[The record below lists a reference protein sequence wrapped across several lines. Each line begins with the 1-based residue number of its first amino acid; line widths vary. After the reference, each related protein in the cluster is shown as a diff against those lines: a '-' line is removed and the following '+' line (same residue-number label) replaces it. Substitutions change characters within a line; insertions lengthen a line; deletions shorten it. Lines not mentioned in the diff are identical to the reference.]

1 MQIIIKED
9 DLTVTREIAAIKG
22 SISAESAMIAAYDV
36 ISRIFGQEAV
46 IRAYEITDPETMD
59 HRDMRQNDA

>member
-22 SISAESAMIAAYDV
+22 SISAESALLAAYDV
-36 ISRIFGQEAV
+36 ISRIFGQTAV
-46 IRAYEITDPETMD
+46 VRAYQTTDPDTMD
-59 HRDMRQNDA
+59 IRED